1 MAQVLSKEYKCL
13 TCHKPIKISKIDNA
27 GPNAR
32 KKWEKFERDGTTPH
46 QCGSNSNNSNSNANN
61 YNPNK
66 KYHYQSRDEQTEEE
80 VSSTQTVTV
89 DNCPSEQIAALAEEV
104 RGFRETIN
112 NLTSQIQMLRS
123 DVKSKIAINKEQI

>member
-1 MAQVLSKEYKCL
+1 MVQVLVKEYECL

-46 QCGSNSNNSNSNANN
+46 QCGSNSNSSSSSANN

-66 KYHYQSRDEQTEEE
+66 KYHEQRRQEQEE

-89 DNCPSEQIAALAEEV
+89 DDGSQIQIAQLAQEV
-104 RGFRETIN
+104 TSLKETIN
-112 NLTSQIQMLRS
+112 ILVGQITMLRS
-123 DVKSKIAINKEQI
+123 ELKKK

>member
-1 MAQVLSKEYKCL
+1 MAQVLAKEYECL

-46 QCGSNSNNSNSNANN
+46 QCGSNSNSSSSSVNS

-66 KYHYQSRDEQTEEE
+66 KCHGQSRRQEQEEE
-80 VSSTQTVTV
+80 VSSTQAVTV
-89 DNCPSEQIAALAEEV
+89 ENGPLQIAALAEQVKELK
-104 RGFRETIN
+104 ETVNI
-112 NLTSQIQMLRS
+112 LISQITMLRGEL
-123 DVKSKIAINKEQI
+123 KKK

>member
-1 MAQVLSKEYKCL
+1 MAQVLSKEYECL

-46 QCGSNSNNSNSNANN
+46 QCSSNSNSNSSSANS

-66 KYHYQSRDEQTEEE
+66 KYHEHSRHEQEEE

-89 DNCPSEQIAALAEEV
+89 DNGPSEQIAALAEEV
-104 RGFRETIN
+104 
-112 NLTSQIQMLRS
+112 
-123 DVKSKIAINKEQI
+123 

>member
-1 MAQVLSKEYKCL
+1 MAQVLSKEYECL

-27 GPNAR
+27 SPNAR

-46 QCGSNSNNSNSNANN
+46 QCSSNSNNNSSSANS

-66 KYHYQSRDEQTEEE
+66 KYYEHNRQEQEEK

-89 DNCPSEQIAALAEEV
+89 DNGPSEQIAALAEEV
-104 RGFRETIN
+104 
-112 NLTSQIQMLRS
+112 
-123 DVKSKIAINKEQI
+123 